1 MACIVSLFPNIS
13 IESVENILD
22 NNNIEYIEELHTDDF
37 LNFAKSKA
45 FDDADNGVYVTS
57 SDMNVRNLLI
67 DNKIPFIFIR
77 PNKGACKKFISDY
90 EKKFGTLWKDAARCD
105 NDHDAW
111 KLYCDDKKESEFQT
125 IMYVELLYD
134 DIIE

>member
-1 MACIVSLFPNIS
+1 MACIVSMFPNMS
-13 IESVENILD
+13 IESVKNILD
-22 NNNIEYIEELHTDDF
+22 STNVRYIEELHTDDF
-37 LNFAKSKA
+37 LNFVKDRA
-45 FDDADNGVYVTS
+45 FDESDDTIYVTS
-57 SDMNVRNLLI
+57 SCGIVRNLLI

-77 PNKGACKKFISDY
+77 PNKGSCEKFIFDY

-105 NDHDAW
+105 NNHDAW
-111 KLYCDDKKESEFQT
+111 KRYCDDKKESEFQT